1 MILQHFIMFFGLVFL
16 LKCSL
21 ITHLFHSLP
30 ESAHDFNK
38 YLKSECIMKW
48 NIQLCFQKK
57 LKLPSE
63 HRVWCRK
70 PYFHFQK
77 PLQTKVFAF
86 VQKHSL
92 RRNYGWNSL
101 CFSCARSQAS
111 WSKHSLVALK
121 ISDVFSSLWLQHQ
134 INDMLSLF
142 QKNNPLWSLL
152 LR

>member
-1 MILQHFIMFFGLVFL
+1 MFFGSVFL
-16 LKCSL
+16 LKCLL
-21 ITHLFHSLP
+21 ISHLSHSLP
-30 ESAHDFNK
+30 EFYDFNK

-70 PYFHFQK
+70 PYFHTQK
-77 PLQTKVFAF
+77 PLPTKVSVFA
-86 VQKHSL
+86 QKRSL
-92 RRNYGWNSL
+92 RRNYSWNSL

-111 WSKHSLVALK
+111 WSKLFLVALK
-121 ISDVFSSLWLQHQ
+121 ISDIFWSLWFQHQ
-134 INDMLSLF
+134 INDMLSLS

-152 LR
+152 LH